1 MRIHYEHDR
10 KAFKLEVINPS
21 DKYPMFQVVCNDDD
35 FYTGARV
42 FKTVEEVSQ
51 QVDFILSKAD
61 MWAVIAA

>member
-10 KAFKLEVINPS
+10 NAFKLEVIHPS
-21 DKYPMFQVVCNDDD
+21 EKYPMFQVVCNDED

-51 QVDFILSKAD
+51 QLHFILSKAD